1 MNKIDYRGIQPIN
14 SNYRLY
20 TPQSTLDQAYNIRNN
35 TSKYTDTDYGF
46 IDWAIDAT
54 HDFYRA
60 VQKGEMDADADRI
73 LKANNDIQAAK
84 DIIDLFQFDDD
95 DSNQERQEII
105 EHLRKNGVWN
115 KNSDPTEDDLQKIIE
130 EQEEVKKLAQ
140 ENYNHNLEQ
149 YGKDIKEH
157 DISQHYTDRSN
168 DEVDFFGNFFYKLPS
183 TMGTSNASPV
193 YAMEGMAGM
202 WAGAKTGAAI
212 GSTLGGVGAA
222 AGGVLGGLLG
232 GLYGNIQSREEE
244 SHMEAYNGYRERVME
259 ELSKNKNIDYNKILS
274 NTKQQLE
281 QNGIDTS
288 VMDDNMV
295 LDQLLL
301 NPELNSG
308 DVAFN
313 EIAKNAYNGTRR
325 LYEAN
330 NALGF
335 GEMASD
341 LLYFIPIG
349 KYMKQVGKTTAKFLG
364 KATGIERAFAKR
376 AAAGADIA
384 KHSLNLLEKRIVGS
398 AAKRAAWDRFK
409 ATGVNMLV
417 EGSEEGT
424 QNMLTNEY
432 IRGDYDEDYAND
444 SFFDAVADGSIA
456 TDLGYNTWLRA
467 RSTVAAF
474 TDLDPEYSG
483 DDQLFEEYISGM
495 LLPLTSP
502 QGIIG
507 TIGNFQETRKNL
519 LDSKRFAAYYANA
532 LAEHDALDRKV
543 QLIKNLNEAE
553 SARSYADAL
562 GLIRDELKS
571 GKYDL
576 SGISLTPQEY
586 DESFTGP
593 TDNTAPTNEEIDKFF
608 DGQISAYNRIKKLI
622 GVTKKRTE
630 QWELDENQSAIYN
643 ALLDNE
649 FERNKT
655 LKRQT
660 IYNSIKDTANITN
673 LANNDDFIEKAFKEI
688 EFGDDVTDEQKK
700 DMKLKAAVATIAYIN
715 KQIKELDS
723 MSNATALQSDIQSQ
737 LRKMGVVST
746 NNVSQLS
753 LVQDYILDLKA
764 DLDKRRKQISRDLQK
779 NHNIKNDI
787 FYLDTLSEEVVQME
801 DKQSESIDKQVKE
814 DVATLISAEHTRR
827 KLKELDK
834 KESSLNYIDKYIKRV
849 ERQQRLANQA
859 NDVARENDVEEKTG
873 NAQPVQTAIEDLTT
887 EELAAKEQETR
898 ENLNAEISTL
908 EQQLQQIP
916 QDTPL
921 GQFAQRLLQGRNL
934 SKNDEQYAQYIEA
947 TAKTYQ
953 KQYQQ
958 QLESENST
966 EEEKQTLQNL
976 LDTAKHLGDSIRS
989 IRENIAERN
998 ARKQR
1003 HDAGFKA
1010 DSRIY
1015 RDADGN
1021 TYQFNM
1027 QEAEYSQDEGLVLR
1041 YRQTN
1046 DPDYVKDTDEYV
1058 KTRSSL
1064 TKKKNELNKKIKEA
1078 VSNGAAPETIV
1089 SLRQDLKNVET
1100 TLNSLDVDYN
1110 AKHGKLQE
1118 MKVAG
1123 NEEFLNSLSYTNNQ
1137 GQTRTFESSLS
1148 RKIKQ
1153 VEASIKSD
1161 VDKRKRRRNEAS
1173 IEGDVVNDNK
1183 SEISTLKWMSLMED
1197 NKSDR
1202 SEKVVAY
1209 SNPATQYGKS
1219 VNTVLTNPHFQAKY
1233 WHGYILMPY
1242 SSGSQLSEWFSN
1254 EKNVSGETKIGDKVF
1269 KWDRKKA
1276 VDQFHRLGKLI
1287 KRHKDPEIWNKLS
1300 QLANG
1305 EIQHIKI
1312 GDTSFTKNMYD
1323 NMVLAMPLQAR
1334 LWQKRRGSRPI
1345 TLFLPDIGS
1354 KNKTEQFS
1362 KSERENRIE
1371 LVHNL
1376 LASYRV
1382 EGRHVEDDETEE
1394 NHKNFLTNY
1403 VRVEDEDVDV
1413 VFRSFDQNIRAVTN
1427 ENDIIFTTST
1437 GETMSREQ
1445 LDNYYQAQLPDAQ
1458 TKVLNN
1464 SSSLLELLKSL
1475 HYDVTLDQLNGA
1487 ITDNSGK
1494 TQTGLQWLIEGVL
1507 KYNDGVIGRERF
1519 LSHYVS
1525 TAIGLAKKTKSA
1537 KISGEARARQL
1548 RKYFESAIPEH
1559 FLSHRDFQQEFNNT
1573 PDIRSQVDEALNN
1586 KWRNQIRIFVD
1597 EQEINFAD
1605 TSDANRATITQIF
1618 TLMEQAL
1625 TESKTV
1631 EEFMRRLKD
1640 DYQLSFKA
1648 RELKVNAEKVIED
1661 YYSNRH
1667 FARLTVPSS
1676 IFNAI
1681 TLAKSN
1687 PLNGKIDEEHF
1698 RVKTEIGQSNL
1709 TDIASLGLVKDSFGN
1724 YLYSH
1729 DKYASRVKR
1738 SNEED
1743 EDFELTEQEAEIKT
1757 LEDGF
1762 NALWESIQAIPGKT
1776 SKGKPKVARSK
1787 KHLQSQYDLLKENS
1801 GMDSETFDETYL
1813 RNPIG
1818 VGDKKITPELI
1829 KSIFED
1835 LKTKQL
1841 EAIEQKYQ
1849 LDEEESTKEDEFEDS
1864 DVSPLIIGYAA
1875 ASTDEN
1881 GKGPIIYAD
1890 EKGQKTT
1897 KRGAQGTP
1905 GALYLILPRILSSSR
1920 SSVPVKLNIQKLDE
1934 KTATFIAEL
1943 LIGVSNGSIQR
1954 GQLLSEV
1961 KGLSL
1966 TAKGNITVD
1975 QYLHDTIYI
1984 GTDAVTTNPSVENFD
1999 KLLYFDDDNV
2009 AHYGNSVEGKGI
2021 VANDVQHLT
2030 QWLLQ
2035 NKNYRVDRNKLM
2047 DRNAKMDYDLT
2058 LSDSEGNK
2066 VMSYT
2071 ADTPYLSNI
2080 IDQGIVKSDLNTSKS
2095 SHIFTQPKVY
2105 IKYQKRVQYAA
2116 PTNDSSKEGTPAQ
2129 KKEALK
2135 KATKVEKESKDGLRY
2150 SEDQQASIDRDNLIM
2165 SMVND
2170 ALSHLSDEEQDRV
2183 KIGYSIKNGIRAYD
2197 FSMEEID
2204 GVTTMVDIPRDLR
2217 NAIAKYLQRSKTG
2230 QITIKLFLDGEVVKV
2245 NGKEVKVTL
2254 TGTPAEVTEKTKS
2267 KSSTEKSTMHT
2278 VTWEYEDEEG
2288 NEKKATFDIDLSLDE
2303 NGVSN
2308 EFFDRLKEVGL
2319 DKNSQ
2324 EIEDWFWGEYDK
2336 LIKSSKE
2343 EKSEKKLEK
2352 EEPKK
2357 NESKGKK
2364 VEINGPR
2371 TVNVKRGKED
2381 QKEQETEVNEDI
2393 KTIYYSI
2400 SIEDLG
2406 KIDTYIRDGKKD
2418 KALMIYQKYLLKSLQ
2433 ESAKSNTEAFKQM
2446 KTVWNKDYQDNVI
2459 AQIVSYKAAPFTG
2472 AAVDFID
2479 NAVEKEDFDQA
2490 FARVEKMLG
2499 KGFNFA
2505 IDDKSKKVWDPVR
2518 KAQIYVF
2525 GQCSAAGI
2533 RILRDASNQIAKG
2546 AFYHEAFHNI
2556 SLFVLSSK
2564 ERKQMYEDAIKLYPE
2579 LADFDTRYVEEY
2591 LADRFAEFVEA
2602 SKNKNVDV
2610 YYSSNPL
2617 KRVFQKLYD
2626 TIVRLVNRLFN
2637 ANIRPKYTN
2646 LNQLFKDMYSGR
2658 FAYAKATKDNIEEFN
2673 KVYTRFVVYKGFTVN
2688 GVEVADNA
2696 QHKDEI
2702 FRELLARGITQSNIL
2717 TQERGVLNFNWDA
2730 VKERLEIDQ
2739 TTYETY
2745 RDSFMEKGD
2754 FDRALR
2760 YANLYDAISR
2770 ILENWKTW
2778 KNYLEQQVNNKFKL
2792 DNVENDSN
2800 LLLDESGMTFVDENI
2815 TSQSMAKTINND
2827 DTHHASY
2834 SRDNFASMDMDV
2846 KLLLYSI
2853 TKSAIQEGN
2862 VDTFTRDGF
2871 SRYENV
2877 KQVYLEL
2884 GYVAK
2889 DCSTVQEF
2897 MKAINER
2904 ANKDAKSGNTMFQ
2917 QIYTLFNSI
2926 SKSLLNST
2934 FTNLAMHRNQYVNTE
2949 YTVAGERED
2958 GTEIYEVQ
2966 VRNANQEL
2974 VSKKMST
2981 QWQNSIR
2988 TALSE
2993 LASIPFTDK
3002 DKRIKAVRDFKAPI
3016 ANALNN
3022 KNLISKEGAKKLADA
3037 LIEVYGIEV
3046 DENSLYKWLEK
3057 QSKTT
3062 GFIKNLK
3069 DNLIGQYSND
3079 TLFVENGVDSAINK
3093 MFKVNSYFVSISEFV
3108 ATTAKPTAKTD
3119 STVGAGGNKI
3129 FNLSQFNFINRLF
3142 TVKIKDKA
3150 WLERM
3155 QKNPYCQHS
3164 RWLKIFLPFADPKA
3178 LKPNVELET
3187 FDATVYDNN
3196 YFEGRDY
3203 MAISGLE
3210 DLINKFSEVLS
3221 GRSIIPSLANKKTYY
3236 NLKGTSNNTAV
3247 VSFTNQSVVVS
3258 ANILDIFQGYL
3269 ADEILAIAHA
3279 RKVRDDF
3286 MEKLNKLTGKTWTVE
3301 EFSALSARK
3310 QEEIFRNPRAKGLL
3324 DNLVKT
3330 YHFSDGKPE
3339 VYKDGSGRV
3348 VTRSFRIDLTKGNG
3362 YKFRHFSSMMENFHM
3377 TDAEYNKLLGPNANK
3392 EAEKIASRYSDDI
3405 RKAILN
3411 NIGESINRF
3420 INDKLINGNRVQLT
3434 GRGDMFS
3441 QAQLSNTSL
3450 PENII
3455 KKYPAFSNLPVPK
3468 GSNISSKHVLAAIAQ
3483 YTVNGMMDMI
3493 EFEKLC
3499 SGDIAF
3505 FKDITA
3511 VNKRYS
3517 ALTSTRKLT
3526 SEQGSIYNQFMEED
3540 RLYDSETYNVMTLNT
3555 TKVSNDNVFKKYV
3568 KQSLGISDALIDIL
3582 PNEKGTAV
3590 TAAIDHTKLLDKDGN
3605 FTSAAKK
3612 GILVQ
3617 TYIHHRNSGSSYGVN
3632 KNGEKVSDTELAK
3645 RICDNALERFIG
3657 YLNNDPT
3664 DAQVWISAKMA
3675 RQLKQREGHWNE
3687 LMEAC
3692 YNVLENYDRLD
3703 KLYKEQPD
3711 EFEEMCG
3718 YLGIPDATIL
3728 VDKCLAWKSG
3738 KLSSAEYKGYV
3749 ISIANNMDMTSFK
3762 YVHYGSADGRVDD
3775 LHTPIY
3781 DKMSL
3786 SPIFKIWAEGTE
3798 MEKLYNFIEKNQIDM
3813 VKMESAVKS
3822 GGVPSFEMYDEYG
3835 NFNESSLKN
3844 SVIQTQWFDQL
3855 GKQLNTDPHHT
3866 TSATLLTQFM
3876 KVAVMNIKSNK
3887 TYTIAKGAIVKGNE
3901 LLTLYQNILDTL
3913 TLRGLRK
3920 YQAKYGIETDK
3931 SGNTRVNKAKFMKA
3945 LKQMAETQDLPN
3957 ETLQAFGTDAN
3968 GEYYIHPAAFPNIS
3982 WIQSRLISD
3991 MDKTIIKTV
4000 TPGQPLFQ
4008 VSSLGYDNILDVK
4021 QIASDKLKMDNDNN
4035 RMEIKLSINFF
4046 ADVIEAAGLKHA
4058 TFDVQRKFI
4067 LENKENFALAYRVPT
4082 QGQNSTL
4089 AVDIVDVFE
4098 PQRGAIIMF
4107 PSAITAL
4114 TGSDFDIDKMFLARP
4129 NYEIKNGK
4137 MSKIPYNFD
4146 KIMKGIDDSVT
4157 DEQLQNLLL
4166 DIFQT
4171 VLTSPEHML
4180 DKATPL
4186 DVTTEPLKRIKDE
4199 IEEIVGGDVE
4209 KNKRDL
4215 FYANPIFQTDQKIKN
4230 SGSDS
4235 GIGPM
4240 ALNNVFRFFIQM
4252 ANLKLRK
4259 NEYLESL
4266 GLSTLNRIYD
4276 RNGENILD
4284 STSALINAHVDAVKD
4299 NYIGRMNVNSYTFDV
4314 TSFLITTGMGNDTYW
4329 FLGQQILKDVANNF
4343 MNYKNGILGVP
4354 EQLRTGDTYI
4364 ENVIRDYTI
4373 RAGEVVTSRAT
4384 PKEMTEAYMRAALK
4398 RQHLNGTPMTDS
4410 EWAQQQLR
4418 YLNSFK
4424 YIKTLAQNYRDA
4436 LTNAQIDTYKYGI
4449 TANEILSFIQKHDD
4463 FVSEYNI
4470 AFENPEEMFTKT
4482 FLGEKYDNGVAQ
4494 MFKVF
4499 KDTIF
4504 EFTPANANT
4513 LTYLSKQH
4521 GVYGRYSNNFLKRV
4535 GTKLK
4540 TALLMPFF
4548 NAYLQNHEI
4557 YGTSELPL
4565 RELVMGEH
4573 GVLKRFEAIKR
4584 AALLKGIGQ
4593 EFFNQMQVK
4602 KSIDGTPQFV
4612 NISTTL
4618 KEDNDL
4624 KSNFQSSWLELFED
4638 TNDENEKSE
4647 IAKWA
4652 EDFAVY
4658 MFYVTGGTDS
4668 NVRGKIKTSVFD
4680 LIPPTKLSQL
4690 QVGDTTYSDYV
4701 AQQMEGAVSQDD
4713 VIYDQS
4719 TTDLAM
4725 MLSAKFDDD
4734 IIPVVKPG
4742 KSTKITNIDEDGNV
4756 ITIAK
4761 GAHKLLNYNTG
4772 LYKPFIKVKRRGGQ
4786 HTVYRLGSIS
4796 MKPGKDGRVFVN
4808 PVYFKEVELGYRN
4821 ATYASYSIRAD
4832 GYVEDGKIKSLLNPQ
4847 SSFSARNVSQLPKEL
4862 SSKIVASI
4870 DVGESVDF
4878 SSFAKDGVMSEGFR
4892 YTGFGIPFTTYAA
4905 IDAAD
4910 TVIFTYTGPM
4920 DRDVTQLVDYAKFKN
4935 KNFIVVDPKQKFIQN
4950 PIGTV
4955 TIIGTMDS
4963 AQDIVDVVN
4972 KLPKTTQY
4980 VASSEIFERK
4990 FKDED
4995 GVEQTQTIFASE
5007 ANKTLGEMIERGEV
5021 VGTAINVS
5029 SQKIKSK
5036 QKDMINGTVQVIKI
5050 ISGGQTGIDTLGL
5063 EVGRELG
5070 ITTGGTMSPGF
5081 VREKGHDDGYTRKQ
5095 LEEFGLIEITKE
5107 LQGGK
5112 KGNEFYLPRTEQNV
5126 VNSDGTV
5133 YFYRPGDTSGLGA
5146 TKRYATKHNK
5156 PFIANPTTEE
5166 LRNWL
5171 IENNIK
5177 TLNVAGN
5184 RGSKVSEDMRNKVS
5198 QVLKDALTSKST
5210 EQQRTDYQE
5219 KKHDKKCNR

>member
-1 MNKIDYRGIQPIN
+1 MNKIDYRGIQPLN
-14 SNYRLY
+14 SNYKLY
-20 TPQSTLDQAYNIRNN
+20 TPQSTMDQAYNIRNN
-35 TSKYTDTDYGF
+35 ATKYTDTNYGF

-84 DIIDLFQFDDD
+84 DIMALSQFGDDI
-95 DSNQERQEII
+95 SNEERSEII
-105 EHLRKNGVWN
+105 ERLRKNGVWN
-115 KNSDPTEDDLQKIIE
+115 KNSDPTDQDLQNIIE
-130 EQEEVKKLAQ
+130 EQENVRKEAQ

-149 YGKDIKEH
+149 YGKDVKEH

-183 TMGTSNASPV
+183 TMGTSNASPI
-193 YAMEGMAGM
+193 YSMEGIAGM
-202 WAGAKTGAAI
+202 YAGTKLGAAAGAAI
-212 GSTLGGVGAA
+212 GSVPGAA
-222 AGGVLGGLLG
+222 IGSVVGGILGGLH
-232 GLYGNIQSREEE
+232 GNIQSREEE

-259 ELSKNKNIDYNKILS
+259 ELSKNKNIDYGKLIS

-281 QNGIDTS
+281 QSGIDTS
-288 VMDDNMV
+288 AMDDNMI

-301 NPELNSG
+301 NPELHSG

-313 EIAKNAYNGTRR
+313 EIAKNAYHGTRR

-335 GEMASD
+335 GEIASD
-341 LLYFIPIG
+341 LLYFVPLG
-349 KYMKQVGKTTAKFLG
+349 KYMKPIGKMAKGLLG
-364 KATGIERAFAKR
+364 KATKATGIQRAFAKR

-384 KHSLNLLEKRIVGS
+384 KHSLGLLEKRIVNS
-398 AAKRAAWDRFK
+398 AAKRAAWDKFR
-409 ATGVNMLV
+409 AIGANMLA

-507 TIGNFQETRKNL
+507 TVGNIVETRKNL

-532 LAEHDALDRKV
+532 LAEQDALDRKV
-543 QLIKNLNEAE
+543 QLIKNLNAME
-553 SARSYADAL
+553 SVRSYADAL

-586 DESFTGP
+586 DEEYTGA
-593 TDNTAPTNEEIDKFF
+593 TDNAPPTNEEIDKFF
-608 DGQISAYNRIKKLI
+608 NDQLASYNRIKKLLS
-622 GVTKKRTE
+622 VSKKRTQ
-630 QWELDENQSAIYN
+630 QWGLDEDQTAIYN

-649 FERNKT
+649 FERSRT
-655 LKRQT
+655 LKKQN
-660 IYNSIKDTANITN
+660 IFNSFKDSANIMT
-673 LANNDDFIEKAFKEI
+673 LANNEDFVEKALKEI
-688 EFGDDVTDEQKK
+688 EFEDGVTDELKN
-700 DMKLKAAVATIAYIN
+700 DMGFKSALATIAYLN
-715 KQIKELDS
+715 KQISELDS
-723 MSNATALQSDIQSQ
+723 MANASALQSDMQAQ
-737 LRKMGVVST
+737 LRKAGVVST
-746 NNVSQLS
+746 NNVSQLA

-764 DLDKRRKQISRDLQK
+764 DLDKRRKQISKELQK
-779 NHNIKNDI
+779 KYKVSNDV
-787 FYLDTLSEEVVQME
+787 FYLDTLNEEVVQME
-801 DKQSESIDKQVKE
+801 DNQSEQIDKQIKE
-814 DVATLISAEHTRR
+814 DVATLISAEHTNR

-834 KESSLNYIDKYIKRV
+834 KESSLAYIDRYTKRI
-849 ERQQRLANQA
+849 ERQQQLANQA
-859 NDVARENDVEEKTG
+859 NEIARENDVEEKTG
-873 NAQPVQTAIEDLTT
+873 IPAPEKTIVEDLTT

-898 ENLNAEISTL
+898 DKLSQEISTL
-908 EQQLQQIP
+908 EEQLNQIP
-916 QDTPL
+916 QDTAL
-921 GQFAQRLLQGRNL
+921 GKFAQRLLQGRNL

-958 QLESENST
+958 QLETENAS
-966 EEEKQTLQNL
+966 EEEKQQLQNL
-976 LDTAKHLGDSIRS
+976 IDTAKHLGDNIRA

-1015 RDADGN
+1015 HDEEGN

-1027 QEAEYSQDEGLVLR
+1027 QEAEYSQDEGLVLK
-1041 YRQTN
+1041 YRRTN
-1046 DPDYVKDTDEYV
+1046 DPEYVKDTDEYI
-1058 KTRSSL
+1058 KSRAAL
-1064 TKKKNELNKKIKEA
+1064 TKKKNELTKKVKEA
-1078 VSNGAAPETIV
+1078 VQTGASPETIV
-1089 SLRQDLKNVET
+1089 SLRNDLKNIET
-1100 TLNSLDVDYN
+1100 TLNSLDVNYN
-1110 AKHGKLQE
+1110 SKYGKLQE
-1118 MKVAG
+1118 IKVAG

-1148 RKIKQ
+1148 RKLKQ
-1153 VEASIKSD
+1153 TEANIKSD
-1161 VDKRKRRRNEAS
+1161 VNKRKKKRNEAS
-1173 IEGDVVNDNK
+1173 IEGDAINDNK
-1183 SEISTLKWMSLMED
+1183 SEVSTLKWMSLMED
-1197 NKSDR
+1197 GKSDR

-1209 SNPATQYGKS
+1209 ANPTTQAGKS
-1219 VNTVLTNPHFQAKY
+1219 VNTILTNPHFQAKH
-1233 WHGYILMPY
+1233 WHGYILLPY
-1242 SSGSQLSEWFSN
+1242 NNGAQLSEWFSN
-1254 EKNVSGETKIGDKVF
+1254 EKNVSGETKVGDATV

-1287 KRHKDPEIWNKLS
+1287 KRHKDPEIWNKLN

-1305 EIQHIKI
+1305 EISHIKI
-1312 GDTSFTKNMYD
+1312 GDTTFTKNMYD
-1323 NMVLAMPLQAR
+1323 NMVLALPLQTR

-1354 KNKTEQFS
+1354 KNKTEQLS
-1362 KSERENRIE
+1362 KGERQHRIE
-1371 LVHNL
+1371 LIHNL

-1382 EGRHVEDDETEE
+1382 EGKHVEEDETEE

-1403 VRVEDEDVDV
+1403 VRIEDEDVDV
-1413 VFRSFDQNIRAVTN
+1413 VFRSFDQNVRSVAN
-1427 ENDIIFTTST
+1427 ENDIIFNTDSNEPMT
-1437 GETMSREQ
+1437 REQ
-1445 LDNYYQAQLPDAQ
+1445 LDNYYQEQLSDAQ
-1458 TKVLNN
+1458 TKILNN
-1464 SSSLLELLKSL
+1464 PDSLLDLLKSL
-1475 HYDVTLDQLNGA
+1475 HYDITLEQLNA
-1487 ITDNSGK
+1487 AVTDSSGK

-1586 KWRNQIRIFVD
+1586 RWRNKIRVFID
-1597 EQEINFAD
+1597 EQEVNFAD
-1605 TSDANRATITQIF
+1605 TSDSNRATITQIF

-1631 EEFMRRLKD
+1631 EEFMRTLKD

-1648 RELKVNAEKVIED
+1648 RELNVNAEKIIED
-1661 YYSNRH
+1661 YYSNRR

-1687 PLNGKIDEEHF
+1687 PLNGKIDEDHF
-1698 RVKTEIGQSNL
+1698 RVKKEIGQSNL
-1709 TDIASLGLVKDSFGN
+1709 SDIASLGLVKDSFGN

-1729 DKYASRVKR
+1729 EKYQSRVRR

-1743 EDFELTEQEAEIKT
+1743 EDMELTEQEAELKT

-1762 NALWESIQAIPGKT
+1762 KALWENISAIPGKT

-1787 KHLQSQYDLLKENS
+1787 KHLQQQYVLLKENS

-1813 RNPIG
+1813 KNPLG
-1818 VGDKKITPELI
+1818 VGNKKITPELI
-1829 KSIFED
+1829 KSIFEN
-1835 LKTKQL
+1835 LKQRQL
-1841 EAIEQKYQ
+1841 DAIEQKYQ

-1864 DVSPLIIGYAA
+1864 DVSPLIIGFAA

-1881 GKGPIIYAD
+1881 GKGPIVYAD

-1897 KRGAQGTP
+1897 KRGATGTP
-1905 GALYLILPRILSSSR
+1905 GALYLILPRILSSTR
-1920 SSVPVKLNIQKLDE
+1920 SSIPVKLNIQKLDE
-1934 KTATFIAEL
+1934 RVARFIAEL
-1943 LIGVSNGSIQR
+1943 LIGINEGTIQR
-1954 GQLLSEV
+1954 GMLLSEV

-1966 TAKGNITVD
+1966 SATGNITVD

-1984 GTDAVTTNPSVENFD
+1984 GTDAVVSNPSVENFD
-1999 KLLYFDDDNV
+1999 RLLYFDDDNAV
-2009 AHYGNSVEGKGI
+2009 HYGNSVEGKGI

-2035 NKNYRVDRNKLM
+2035 NKNYRVDRNKLL
-2047 DRNAKMDYDLT
+2047 DRNAKMDYNLT
-2058 LSDSEGNK
+2058 LSDESGNT

-2080 IDQGIVKSDLNTSKS
+2080 VDQGIVKSDLNTSQK
-2095 SHIFTQPKVY
+2095 SHIFAQPKVY
-2105 IKYQKRVQYAA
+2105 IKYQKKIKYTAS
-2116 PTNDSSKEGTPAQ
+2116 TNDASQEGTPAQ

-2135 KATKVEKESKDGLRY
+2135 KETNAKKSKEGFRY
-2150 SEDQQASIDRDNLIM
+2150 SEDQQASIDRDNLIINT
-2165 SMVND
+2165 VND
-2170 ALSHLSDEEQDRV
+2170 ALKHFSDEEQYRLR
-2183 KIGYSIKNGIRAYD
+2183 IGYSTKSGIRAYD

-2217 NAIAKYLQRSKTG
+2217 NAIAKYAQHSKTG
-2230 QITIKLFLDGEVVKV
+2230 KITIKLFLDGKVAKV
-2245 NGKEVKVTL
+2245 NGKEVQVTL
-2254 TGTPAEVTEKTKS
+2254 TGQPGEKASTGKTGGSAE
-2267 KSSTEKSTMHT
+2267 KSSTVHT
-2278 VTWEYEDEEG
+2278 VTWEYEDEGG

-2336 LIKSSKE
+2336 LIKSPKE
-2343 EKSEKKLEK
+2343 EKSEKKSEK

-2371 TVNVKRGKED
+2371 TVNVKKEKEN
-2381 QKEQETEVNEDI
+2381 QEEQEPEVNEDV
-2393 KTIYYSI
+2393 KSIYDSI

-2406 KIDTYIRDGKKD
+2406 KINTYIQNGEND
-2418 KALMIYQKYLLKSLQ
+2418 KALSTYQKYLLKSLQ
-2433 ESAKSNTEAFKQM
+2433 TSAKSTTEAFKQM
-2446 KTVWNKDYQDNVI
+2446 KDIWNEEYKRSVI
-2459 AQIVSYKAAPFTG
+2459 AHMMSNKKAPFTG

-2546 AFYHEAFHNI
+2546 AFYHEAFHNV

-2564 ERKQMYEDAIKLYPE
+2564 ERKQMYEEAVKLYPE
-2579 LADFDTRYVEEY
+2579 LEDFSPEYIEEY
-2591 LADRFAEFVEA
+2591 VADRFAEFVES
-2602 SKNKNVDV
+2602 SKNQNVDA
-2610 YYSSNPL
+2610 YYSNNPL
-2617 KRVFQKLYD
+2617 KKFFQKLYD

-2673 KVYTRFVVYKGFTVN
+2673 KVYTRFVVYKGFVID
-2688 GVEVADNA
+2688 GVEVAENA

-2702 FRELLARGITQSNIL
+2702 FRELLARGITQSNVL
-2717 TQERGVLNFNWDA
+2717 TQERGVLNIDWNV
-2730 VKERLEIDQ
+2730 VKKGLKSDKS
-2739 TTYETY
+2739 TYETN
-2745 RDSFMEKGD
+2745 RDRFMEEGD

-2760 YANLYDAISR
+2760 YANLYDATSR

-2778 KNYLEQQVNNKFKL
+2778 KKYLEQQVRSKFKL
-2792 DNVENDSN
+2792 DDVYNDSN
-2800 LLLDESGMTFVDENI
+2800 LLLDDAGMTHVDENI
-2815 TSQSMAKTINND
+2815 TSQSMAKTISND

-2846 KLLLYSI
+2846 KLLLYTI

-2871 SRYENV
+2871 ARYENV

-2884 GYVAK
+2884 GYLVK
-2889 DCSTVQEF
+2889 DCSTVAE
-2897 MKAINER
+2897 MMSAIHER
-2904 ANKDAKSGNTMFQ
+2904 AKKDAKTGNTMFQ
-2917 QIYTLFNSI
+2917 QIYTLFNGI
-2926 SKSLLNST
+2926 SKNLLNAV
-2934 FTNLAMHRNQYVNTE
+2934 FTNIAMHRNEYINTE

-2958 GTEIYEVQ
+2958 GTEIYEGS
-2966 VRNANQEL
+2966 VRSANQEL
-2974 VSKKMST
+2974 VAKKTST

-2993 LASIPFTDK
+2993 LTSTPVSDK
-3002 DKRIKAVRDFKAPI
+3002 SGKQKALRQFKLPI
-3016 ANALNN
+3016 AQALDN
-3022 KNLISKEGAKKLADA
+3022 KHLISKEGAQKLSDA
-3037 LIEVYGIEV
+3037 LSEVYGIDV
-3046 DENSLYKWLEK
+3046 DANSLYKWLEK
-3057 QSKTT
+3057 QSKTA
-3062 GFIKNLK
+3062 GFVKKLK
-3069 DNLIGQYSND
+3069 DNLIGQYSSE
-3079 TLFVENGVDSAINK
+3079 TIFEENGIDTAINK
-3093 MFKVNSYFVSISEFV
+3093 MFKTNSYFVALSEFV

-3129 FNLSQFNFINRLF
+3129 FNLSEFNFINRLF
-3142 TVKIKDKA
+3142 GVKIKTKD

-3155 QKNPYCQHS
+3155 QKNPYSQHS

-3178 LKPNVELET
+3178 LHPNVGIET
-3187 FDATVYDNN
+3187 YNSTIYDND
-3196 YFEGRDY
+3196 YSEGRDY

-3210 DLINKFSEVLS
+3210 DLINKFSEILS

-3236 NLKGTSNNTAV
+3236 NLTGVSNNTAAI
-3247 VSFTNQSVVVS
+3247 SFTIGSNVNVS
-3258 ANILDIFQGYL
+3258 ANIIDIFQGYL

-3279 RKVRDDF
+3279 KKVRDDF
-3286 MEKLNKLTGKTWTVE
+3286 MEKLNKITGKQRTVE
-3301 EFSALSARK
+3301 EFSALSARE
-3310 QEEIFRNPRAKGLL
+3310 QEEIFRDPKAKGLL
-3324 DNLVKT
+3324 DTLVKT
-3330 YHFSDGKPE
+3330 YHFVDGKPE
-3339 VYKDGSGRV
+3339 IYKDGSGRI
-3348 VTRSFRIDLTKGNG
+3348 VTRTFRIDLTKGNG
-3362 YKFRHFSSMMENFHM
+3362 YKFRHFSSMMEGFRM
-3377 TDAEYNKLLGPNANK
+3377 TDAEYKKLLGPNANK
-3392 EAEKIASRYSDDI
+3392 EAEKIASRYSEDI

-3420 INDKLINGNRVQLT
+3420 IGDKLINGNRVSLT
-3434 GRGDMFS
+3434 GRSDMFAQS
-3441 QAQLSNTSL
+3441 QLSNVSL
-3450 PENII
+3450 PENLI
-3455 KKYPAFSNLPVPK
+3455 KKYPAFSNIPVPK
-3468 GSNISSKHVLAAIAQ
+3468 GSTISSKHVLAAIAQ

-3555 TKVSNDNVFKKYV
+3555 TKVSNDKVFEKYI
-3568 KQSLGISDALIDIL
+3568 KQSLGVGEALIEIAPKKDKNGI
-3582 PNEKGTAV
+3582 PKEV
-3590 TAAIDHTKLLDKDGN
+3590 SAIIDYTKLLDKDGN

-3617 TYIHHRNSGSSYGVN
+3617 TYIQHRNSGSSYGVD
-3632 KNGEKVSDTELAK
+3632 KNGEKVSDKELAK

-3664 DAQVWISAKMA
+3664 DAQVWISAEMA
-3675 RQLKQREGHWNE
+3675 RQLKQREGKWNE

-3692 YNVLENYDRLD
+3692 YNVLENYDQLD
-3703 KLYKEQPD
+3703 KMYINQPE

-3718 YLGIPDATIL
+3718 YLGVDATAL
-3728 VDKCLAWKSG
+3728 VDKCLDWKNG
-3738 KLSSAEYKGYV
+3738 KLDSASYKGYI

-3786 SPIFKIWAEGTE
+3786 SPIFKIWADGTE
-3798 MEKLYNFIEKNQIDM
+3798 MEKMYNFMKKNQIDM
-3813 VKMESAVKS
+3813 AKMESAVKS

-3835 NFNESSLKN
+3835 NFNESSLRN

-3876 KVAVMNIKSNK
+3876 KVAVMNIKANK
-3887 TYTIAKGAIVKGNE
+3887 TYTISKGQTVKGSE
-3901 LLTLYQNILDTL
+3901 LLILYQNILDTL

-3920 YQAKYGIETDK
+3920 YQAKYGIEVDK
-3931 SGNTRVNKAKFMKA
+3931 NGVAKVNKVKFMKA

-3957 ETLQAFGTDAN
+3957 ETLQSFGTDAN

-4008 VSSLGYDNILDVK
+4008 VPSLGYDNILDVK
-4021 QIASDKLKMDNDNN
+4021 QIASDKLKMDNDNH
-4035 RMEIKLSINFF
+4035 RMEIKLSISFF
-4046 ADVIEAAGLKHA
+4046 QDVIEAAGLKNA

-4107 PSAITAL
+4107 PSGITAL

-4137 MSKIPYNFD
+4137 MSKIPYNLS
-4146 KIMKGIDDSVT
+4146 KIMKGIDSTVT

-4199 IEEIVGGDVE
+4199 IEEIVGG
-4209 KNKRDL
+4209 NKEEAKHDL
-4215 FYANPIFQTDQKIKN
+4215 YYTNPIFQTDQKIKN

-4252 ANLKLRK
+4252 SNLKLRK

-4354 EQLRTGDTYI
+4354 EQLRTGDTYL
-4364 ENVIRDYTI
+4364 ENVVRDYTI

-4384 PKEMTEAYMRAALK
+4384 AKEMTEAYMKAALK
-4398 RQHLNGTPMTDS
+4398 RQHIDGTPMTDS

-4424 YIKTLAQNYRDA
+4424 YIKTLAQSYRDA

-4463 FVSEYNI
+4463 FISEYNI

-4482 FLGEKYDNGVAQ
+4482 FLGQKYDSGVAQ

-4499 KDTIF
+4499 RDTIF

-4513 LTYLSKQH
+4513 LNYLSKQH
-4521 GVYGRYSNNFLKRV
+4521 GVYGRYSYDFLKRV

-4540 TALLMPFF
+4540 TALLLPFF
-4548 NAYLQNHEI
+4548 NAYLQNHEV
-4557 YGTSELPL
+4557 YGESELPL
-4565 RELVMGEH
+4565 QELVMGEN
-4573 GVLKRFEAIKR
+4573 GVLKRFESIKR
-4584 AALLKGIGQ
+4584 AAQLKGIGQ

-4602 KSIDGTPQFV
+4602 KSTSGVPQFV
-4612 NISTTL
+4612 NISATL

-4638 TNDENEKSE
+4638 KDGKEKSE

-4658 MFYVTGGTDS
+4658 MFYITGGTDS

-4680 LIPPTKLSQL
+4680 LVPPTKLSQL
-4690 QVGDTTYSDYV
+4690 SVGGTTYSDYV
-4701 AQQMEGAVSQDD
+4701 AQQMEIAISQDD
-4713 VIYDQS
+4713 VTYDQS

-4761 GAHKLLNYNTG
+4761 GSHKLLNSSTG

-4796 MKPGKDGRVFVN
+4796 MKPGNDGRVFVN

-4821 ATYASYSIRAD
+4821 ATYAAYSVRAD

-4847 SSFSARNVSQLPKEL
+4847 SSFGARNVSQLADNLK
-4862 SSKIVASI
+4862 SKFKDATYF

-4878 SSFAKDGVMSEGFR
+4878 SSFAENGVMPTGFR

-4920 DRDVTQLVDYAKFKN
+4920 DRDISQLVNYAKFKD
-4935 KNFIVVDPKQKFIQN
+4935 KNFIVVDPKQKLIQN

-4963 AQDIVDVVN
+4963 TQDIVDVVS

-4980 VASSEIFERK
+4980 VASSEVFERK
-4990 FKDED
+4990 FKDET
-4995 GVEQTQTIFASE
+4995 GVEQTQTIVASE

-5021 VGTAINVS
+5021 VGTAINIAA
-5029 SQKIKSK
+5029 QKSDK
-5036 QKDMINGTVQVIKI
+5036 N
-5050 ISGGQTGIDTLGL
+5050 
-5063 EVGRELG
+5063 
-5070 ITTGGTMSPGF
+5070 
-5081 VREKGHDDGYTRKQ
+5081 
-5095 LEEFGLIEITKE
+5095 
-5107 LQGGK
+5107 K
-5112 KGNEFYLPRTEQNV
+5112 KGN
-5126 VNSDGTV
+5126 
-5133 YFYRPGDTSGLGA
+5133 
-5146 TKRYATKHNK
+5146 
-5156 PFIANPTTEE
+5156 ITEE
-5166 LRNWL
+5166 
-5171 IENNIK
+5171 ESIK
-5177 TLNVAGN
+5177 N
-5184 RGSKVSEDMRNKVS
+5184 
-5198 QVLKDALTSKST
+5198 
-5210 EQQRTDYQE
+5210 QE
-5219 KKHDKKCNR
+5219 KKHDDKCNR